1 MEKKEGASDSK
12 HSWFLGSFQSQ
23 FVCQYSNYYCMPEEG
38 ADWMRLTFSQYH
50 TKHSTIHESGAIY
63 TATLHPYSARL
74 MSSLISCRWCSKV
87 RRGRRHIL

>member
-50 TKHSTIHESGAIY
+50 TKHSTIHEVVPFRLPHF
-63 TATLHPYSARL
+63 THTLL
-74 MSSLISCRWCSKV
+74 DSCP
-87 RRGRRHIL
+87 L